1 MSVPRAQSVTR
12 AAALLKAIERSSG
25 TASTAAL
32 ARTAELHP
40 ATAARLLATL
50 EDAGFAERTEDGWA
64 AGPDLVRVAQ
74 RADPYRGL
82 ARRVQPVLQK
92 LAETARESAMLGVPR
107 PGHQVRVVA
116 QADGPWLLGPS
127 NWVGRHIDSHA
138 SAAGKLVLAELD
150 DRALAA
156 WVQQTR
162 PTKLT
167 PRTHVTYDALRQELD
182 VVRRQGWAAIDEES
196 EPGLASVA
204 VPLRDQSGSLVAMI
218 GFSGAAHRIDPEPLI
233 EPLRSAARELS

>member
-1 MSVPRAQSVTR
+1 M
-12 AAALLKAIERSSG
+12 
-25 TASTAAL
+25 ASTAAL
-32 ARTAELHP
+32 ARTAGLHP

-50 EDAGFAERTEDGWA
+50 EDAGFAERTADGWA
-64 AGPDLVRVAQ
+64 VGPDLVRVAQ

-82 ARRVQPVLQK
+82 ARRVQPVLQE
-92 LAETARESAMLGVPR
+92 LAQTARESAMLGVPG

-150 DRALAA
+150 DRALLA
-156 WVQQTR
+156 WVHHTR
-162 PTKLT
+162 PARLT
-167 PRTHVTYDALRQELD
+167 PRTHVTYDALREELD
-182 VVRRQGWAAIDEES
+182 RVRQQGWASIDEES

-204 VPLRDQSGSLVAMI
+204 VPLRGQNGAIVAML
-218 GFSGAAHRIDPEPLI
+218 GFSGAAHRIKPEALI
-233 EPLRSAARELS
+233 EPLRSAAQELA